1 MGYIQK
7 FGKFIKDSET
17 PKQTITETVEP
28 PSAELATQFKAQYD
42 QIQALTTKIQTAKN
56 QLAIDEK
63 NLQTLETNYVKAMA
77 DAKAKMPQPAAPT
90 TPTA

>member
-7 FGKFIKDSET
+7 FGKFIKDGET
-17 PKQTITETVEP
+17 PKQAITETVEP
-28 PSAELATQFKAQYD
+28 PSAELSAQFKAQYD
-42 QIQALTTKIQTAKN
+42 QIQALTVKIQTAKN
-56 QLAIDEK
+56 QLALDEK

-77 DAKAKMPQPAAPT
+77 EAKAKLPQPAQQT